1 MQYMSLSDSRRQELW
16 ESLSDMHRYLEQ
28 TFAALDIEASR
39 TPGPAGEFSPVEQVW
54 HLADLEAEGFGLRIR
69 RLRSE
74 SAPVLADFDGSKVAR
89 ERDYRS
95 LSLSAGLKAFQA
107 ARQANIDAMQ
117 ALSAEDWSRSGSQ
130 EGVGAVSL
138 CDMPAFMFQ
147 HDLAHKE
154 EIKQWLYRNGQA

>member
-89 ERDYRS
+89 VNGVAFPQKPGGDEFLRS
-95 LSLSAGLKAFQA
+95 EQRKPDVILGFEVQA
-107 ARQANIDAMQ
+107 
-117 ALSAEDWSRSGSQ
+117 
-130 EGVGAVSL
+130 
-138 CDMPAFMFQ
+138 
-147 HDLAHKE
+147 
-154 EIKQWLYRNGQA
+154 